1 MLALTILCACAWLC
15 GTTAVQGPGSGR
27 HSQPGTPSPI
37 TPGRAQ
43 SWAAHTV
50 FKTLGEACDFIFK
63 PRFLRVASAQS
74 WLLIVQPVF
83 VLNPLT
89 KARLASLVA
98 GSACDWRTVFTSVPH
113 CVLISPAR
121 VQASTCHSLL
131 DPRTDREAGLSPM
144 GPVFLDCAAL
154 CYHDGRAVLP
164 LRRSPPRPPWF
175 LLFSDEP
182 LLALFQMRSAPRAGR
197 PGAWSVEPPFPPG
210 RTCDAH
216 RS

>member
-1 MLALTILCACAWLC
+1 MCARGFAALLQFKVQA
-15 GTTAVQGPGSGR
+15 GTRSLELPARLLLEGHSLGR
-27 HSQPGTPSPI
+27 
-37 TPGRAQ
+37 
-43 SWAAHTV
+43 AHTV

-98 GSACDWRTVFTSVPH
+98 GSACDWGTVFTSVPH

-131 DPRTDREAGLSPM
+131 DPRTDCEAGLSPT
-144 GPVFLDCAAL
+144 GPVFL
-154 CYHDGRAVLP
+154 
-164 LRRSPPRPPWF
+164 
-175 LLFSDEP
+175 
-182 LLALFQMRSAPRAGR
+182 
-197 PGAWSVEPPFPPG
+197 
-210 RTCDAH
+210 
-216 RS
+216 

>member
-1 MLALTILCACAWLC
+1 MSNAAWTLPLGRHEAHFATRMLALTILCVRVAVRHYCSSRSRQALAAWNSPPDYSWK
-15 GTTAVQGPGSGR
+15 GTVLG
-27 HSQPGTPSPI
+27 
-37 TPGRAQ
+37 
-43 SWAAHTV
+43 AHTV

-98 GSACDWRTVFTSVPH
+98 GSACDWGTVFTSVPH

-131 DPRTDREAGLSPM
+131 DPRTDREAGLSPT
-144 GPVFLDCAAL
+144 GPVFL
-154 CYHDGRAVLP
+154 
-164 LRRSPPRPPWF
+164 
-175 LLFSDEP
+175 
-182 LLALFQMRSAPRAGR
+182 
-197 PGAWSVEPPFPPG
+197 
-210 RTCDAH
+210 
-216 RS
+216 